1 MGGRTLVV
9 VVDFTGSAVVV
20 AFVEIVAG
28 SAVFVTVETGI
39 GVVVIVG
46 RYPPKHRHFPL
57 IGFLRG

>member
-39 GVVVIVG
+39 GVAVIVG